1 MLDVH
6 LRSYCIDPALLRA
19 DAFVA
24 FMADREKRLLALI
37 AKATGHNVVGA
48 EAPPAEGE
56 EVPDDMARDADLLPV
71 AAE

>member
-1 MLDVH
+1 LDVH
-6 LRSYCIDPALLRA
+6 LRSHCIEPALLGT
-19 DAFVA
+19 DSFVA

-37 AKATGHNVVGA
+37 AKATGHGIVGA

-56 EVPDDMARDADLLPV
+56 EVPDDIARDADSMPP